1 MIITKKGN
9 QFFLE
14 LEITNDDDTAI
25 DIRAVD
31 KVQFNID
38 DITKLYSADSSEVT
52 YEEGKFRIWLTE
64 QETFAFKTRVKLE
77 ARVLYTNGTILGTF
91 VEQEYFYDSLGSV
104 MTDVEVEDSQE

>member
-1 MIITKKGN
+1 MKKGN

-14 LEITNDDDTAI
+14 LEIENEDGSAL
-25 DIRAVD
+25 DIRSVE

-38 DITKLYSADSSEVT
+38 NITKMYSVDSSEVT
-52 YEEGKFRIWLTE
+52 YEEGKFKIWLTE
-64 QETFAFKTRVKLE
+64 EETFAFKTRVKIE

-104 MTDVEVEDSQE
+104 MTDVEVEDTEE

>member
-14 LEITNDDDTAI
+14 LEITNDDDTAL

-38 DITKLYSADSSEVT
+38 DITKTYSADSSEVT

-64 QETFAFKTRVKLE
+64 QETFEFKTRVKLE
-77 ARVLYTNGTILGTF
+77 ARVLYTSGTILGTY

-104 MTDVEVEDSQE
+104 MTDVETEDSQE